1 MPDGLA
7 EPVPVDEVENEA
19 VGEKE
24 SESVDVRD
32 SLMDRVYVAVGELDT
47 LEDPLEEAIEL

>member
-32 SLMDRVYVAVGELDT
+32 SLMDRVDVAVGELDT